1 MIGIGRSHLF
11 PYEAP
16 SIFSYL
22 RTHCALH
29 YFIHYAVT
37 ASCKI
42 LIACCNDKKHDS
54 LYMRLSINRKYNL
67 HLILQWFSPTSL
79 SVRWRSC
86 TIGYTSMAS
95 RSYLTWSVPKLR
107 AELATRGAS
116 VGGRK
121 TDLIERY
128 WIYLFYSSLLWLC
141 SSFIPTSSIQSCN
154 MHCTVV
160 NRYTLCLLALINVT
174 IERILYFE
182 NLLLFLI

>member
-1 MIGIGRSHLF
+1 MTILSLACKVAVLNHLGDV
-11 PYEAP
+11 PDEV
-16 SIFSYL
+16 IFKT
-22 RTHCALH
+22 RG
-29 YFIHYAVT
+29 
-37 ASCKI
+37 
-42 LIACCNDKKHDS
+42 
-54 LYMRLSINRKYNL
+54 
-67 HLILQWFSPTSL
+67 QWFSPTSL